1 MSSELEAIRSS
12 LSLIEKE
19 MRTSPMHFA
28 SLLESV
34 HSSQLES
41 AKNLINYLILRR
53 MDIQQL
59 QADLHAEGLSS
70 LASCESHVLRQI
82 QVTLARLGEKSE
94 HLDSCTIEYGAEKI
108 KQNSE
113 RLFGLHHAEWPSSVM
128 VTFDRSFLEEK
139 KYIEKL
145 LQNGMGV
152 ARINCAHDDFDT
164 WSRMVKEIQKACKK
178 TGLSCAI
185 HFDLAGPKIRT
196 VLLRKGKEEGK
207 AEIKVGGR
215 VWLSNSGNGFS
226 SKDLVVSP
234 NEPELVESLK
244 VGERVYFDDGL
255 IRARVDRVSKKGA
268 SLKIERISSKKP
280 FLKNEKGI
288 NFPDSLLSISS
299 LTEYDKKCLAE
310 VLPMADTLGFSFVRT
325 PEDLAELQEE
335 MAKLTDTPPPVI
347 LKIETREAVIQLP
360 ALLLESMKAPCFGV
374 MIARGDLA
382 VEIGFERLV
391 EVQEEIS
398 WICEAGHI
406 PVIWATQVL
415 ENLHKSGIASR
426 AEITDAG
433 RAAMAECVMINKG
446 GHTLEVLKTLKDIAK
461 RSRSLK
467 IKNRLIFRPLKI
479 AENFFERK

>member
-1 MSSELEAIRSS
+1 MSSELEDLRSS

-19 MRTSPMHFA
+19 MRNSPIRYA
-28 SLLESV
+28 SLLESI
-34 HSSQLES
+34 HPSQLES
-41 AKNLINYLILRR
+41 AKNLINYLILRK

-59 QADLHAEGLSS
+59 QANLHSEGLSS

-82 QVTLARLGEKSE
+82 QVTLARLGEKIES
-94 HLDSCTIEYGAEKI
+94 LDSCTIEYGADKI
-108 KQNSE
+108 QKNSE
-113 RLFGLHHAEWPSSVM
+113 RLFGRHHSEWPSSVM
-128 VTFDRSFLEEK
+128 VTFDRSFLQEK
-139 KYIEKL
+139 KLIEKL
-145 LQNGMGV
+145 LENGMGV
-152 ARINCAHDDFDT
+152 ARINCAHDDLNT
-164 WSRMVKEIQKACKK
+164 WSQMVKEIQKACKK

-207 AEIKVGGR
+207 AEIKIGGR
-215 VWLSNSGNGFS
+215 VWLSNSGKGFS

-234 NEPELVESLK
+234 NEPGLVESLK

-255 IRARVDRVSKKGA
+255 IRARVDQISNKGV

-280 FLKNEKGI
+280 LLKNEKGI
-288 NFPDSLLSISS
+288 NFPDSDLKISS
-299 LTEYDKKCLAE
+299 LTGFDLKCLPE
-310 VLPMADTLGFSFVRT
+310 VIKMADTIGFSFVRN
-325 PEDLAELQEE
+325 PDDLANLRLE
-335 MAKLTDTPPPVI
+335 MAKLTDSPPPVI
-347 LKIETREAVIQLP
+347 LKIETRDAVIQLP
-360 ALLLESMKAPCFGV
+360 ELLLESMKDPCFGV

-398 WICEAGHI
+398 WICEAGHV

-467 IKNRLIFRPLKI
+467 IKNRLIFRQLKI
-479 AENFFERK
+479 AENFFEKK